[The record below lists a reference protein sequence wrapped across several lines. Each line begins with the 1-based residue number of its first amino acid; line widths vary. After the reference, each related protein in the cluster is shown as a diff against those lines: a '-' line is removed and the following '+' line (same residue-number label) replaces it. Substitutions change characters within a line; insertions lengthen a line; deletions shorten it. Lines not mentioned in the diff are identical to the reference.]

1 MNGATRACR
10 RSNLKAVPAMKARF
24 RLASLGLAGALGVA
38 AAGEPATYRVENGN
52 RVDARTFAAWQT
64 LRQMDCARCHG
75 SHWDGSVGPSILA
88 YVRSQSKESFVRI
101 VLEGN
106 PAQGMPG
113 YQSTPRVADEIDA
126 IYGYFQGVAKGEVSA
141 GRLELLR

>member
-1 MNGATRACR
+1 
-10 RSNLKAVPAMKARF
+10 MKARL
-24 RLASLGLAGALGVA
+24 RLTSLVLAGALGPA
-38 AAGEPATYRVENGN
+38 AAGEPATYRVEHGN

-75 SHWDGSVGPSILA
+75 AAWDGSVGPSILA

-106 PAQGMPG
+106 PPQGMPG
-113 YQSTPRVADEIDA
+113 YQGARRVVEEIDA
-126 IYGYFQGVAKGEVSA
+126 IYGYFQGVAKGEISA
-141 GRLELLR
+141 GRLESLR